1 MAFFFL
7 LTIPLIVAVL
17 GFVVLKTIS
26 WKEFLVQVGVQLVVA
41 AASVGIIY
49 SSNTWDSEI
58 LNGTVLSKAQTGV
71 QVMGDLAIV
80 RHPRDTSTPR
90 V

>member
-49 SSNTWDSEI
+49 SSNIQKS
-58 LNGTVLSKAQTGV
+58 L
-71 QVMGDLAIV
+71 MV
-80 RHPRDTSTPR
+80 RS
-90 V
+90 